1 MQKATHDFVLAQ
13 KPTDASGL
21 PPQRTNYK
29 IADQQIKY
37 LTQREVKNFFSQIQD
52 KRDKALFV
60 IIYRYGLRV
69 SEATLLTSDS
79 INWDDSRIYVQRV
92 KNGASTERRLYDD
105 VRKALRT
112 YLRVRQ
118 ETGTALFTGREGD
131 LKPNT
136 IAKLFKKY
144 ARQAKLDKKASVHS
158 LRHSCGV
165 HSLEAGLDI
174 REVQDLLGHR
184 NIQNTMIYTQISD
197 KKRAQV
203 DRHLEGSEDIVKL

>member
-1 MQKATHDFVLAQ
+1 MPEK
-13 KPTDASGL
+13 
-21 PPQRTNYK
+21 TNYK

-37 LTQREVKNFFSQIQD
+37 LTQKEVKSLFSQIQD
-52 KRDKALFV
+52 KRDKALFAT
-60 IIYRYGLRV
+60 IYRYGLRV
-69 SEATLLTSDS
+69 SEATLLTLDS
-79 INWDDSRIYVQRV
+79 INWDDNRIYIRRV
-92 KNGASTERRLYDD
+92 KNGISTERRLYDD
-105 VRKALRT
+105 VRRAIKA

-144 ARQAKLDKKASVHS
+144 ARQAKLDNKASIHS

-165 HSLEAGLDI
+165 HSLEAGLDV

-197 KKRAQV
+197 KKRERV
-203 DRHLEGSEDIVKL
+203 DKRLEESPDIVKI

>member
-1 MQKATHDFVLAQ
+1 M
-13 KPTDASGL
+13 
-21 PPQRTNYK
+21 PQTNYK

-60 IIYRYGLRV
+60 TIYRYGLRV
-69 SEATLLTSDS
+69 SEATLLTPKS
-79 INWDDSRIYVQRV
+79 INWDDNRIYIQRV
-92 KNGASTERRLYDD
+92 KNGVSTERRLYDD
-105 VRKALRT
+105 VRKALKA
-112 YLRVRQ
+112 YLPVRQ
-118 ETGTALFTGREGD
+118 ETGTALFTGREGN

-144 ARQAKLDKKASVHS
+144 ARQAKLDKQASIHS

-165 HSLEAGLDI
+165 HSLESGLDI

-197 KKRAQV
+197 KKREQV
-203 DRHLEGSEDIVKL
+203 DKRLEESDDIVKL